1 MKTLIAVSSL
11 ALLAIAAVPAA
22 AIAQEAGTT
31 TMYGTLGYAG
41 STTDGIDLGNIQGRI
56 GARFGKY
63 VGIEGE
69 LGAGVKNDKTDVSG
83 IGVKVEP
90 QHQAAVYGVGY
101 LPVAPN
107 IDLFARVGYGNTKTK
122 VSGAGTTIAD
132 DSDSWNYGVG
142 GQYMVDAKNG
152 VRADYTRYDYR
163 DSSSNADVWALSY
176 LRKF

>member
-11 ALLAIAAVPAA
+11 ALLAPAA

-31 TMYGTLGYAG
+31 SMYGTLGYAG
-41 STTDGIDLGNIQGRI
+41 SSVGGVDLGDLQARV

-69 LGAGVKNDKTDVSG
+69 LGAGVKNDKTTVSG
-83 IGVKVEP
+83 VDVKVEP

-101 LPVAPN
+101 LPLAPN
-107 IDLFARVGYGNTKTK
+107 IDLFARVGYGTSKTK
-122 VSGAGTTIAD
+122 VSAAGSSVSD

-142 GQYMVDAKNG
+142 GQYFFNDKNG
-152 VRADYTRYDYR
+152 VRADYTRYDLR
-163 DSSSNADVWALSY
+163 DSSANADTWALAY
-176 LRKF
+176 VRKF

>member
-1 MKTLIAVSSL
+1 MKTLIAASSL
-11 ALLAIAAVPAA
+11 ALLAAAPAA

-31 TMYGTLGYAG
+31 SMYGTLGYAG
-41 STTDGIDLGNIQGRI
+41 SSTEGVDLGDLQARI

-69 LGAGVKNDKTDVSG
+69 LGAGVKNDKTTVSG
-83 IGVKVEP
+83 TDVKIEP

-107 IDLFARVGYGNTKTK
+107 IDLFARVGYGTSKIK
-122 VSGAGTTIAD
+122 VSGAGTSVAD

-142 GQYMVDAKNG
+142 GQYMVNDKNG

-163 DSSSNADVWALSY
+163 DSSANADVWALSY

>member
-1 MKTLIAVSSL
+1 MKTLIAASSL
-11 ALLAIAAVPAA
+11 ALLAAAPAA

-31 TMYGTLGYAG
+31 SMYGTFGYAG
-41 STTDGIDLGNIQGRI
+41 SSVEGVDLGAIQGRV

-69 LGAGVKNDKTDVSG
+69 LGAGVKNDKTDVAGTS
-83 IGVKVEP
+83 VKIEP

-107 IDLFARVGYGNTKTK
+107 VDLFARVGYGTTDIKA
-122 VSGAGTTIAD
+122 SAAGTSVAD
-132 DSDSWNYGVG
+132 NSDSWNYGVG
-142 GQYMVDAKNG
+142 GQYMVDDKNG

>member
-1 MKTLIAVSSL
+1 MKTLIAASTL
-11 ALLAIAAVPAA
+11 ALIFVAPAA

-31 TMYGTLGYAG
+31 SVYGTLGYAG
-41 STTDGIDLGNIQGRI
+41 SNTEGSDLGAIQGRV
-56 GARFGKY
+56 GARLGKY

-69 LGAGVKNDKTDVSG
+69 LGAGVKNDKTTVAGTD
-83 IGVKVEP
+83 IKIAP
-90 QHQAAVYGVGY
+90 QHQAAVYGVGF

-107 IDLFARVGYGNTKTK
+107 VDLFARVGYGTTKTK
-122 VSGAGTTIAD
+122 VSGGGTSVTD

-142 GQYMVDAKNG
+142 GQYMVDGKNG

-163 DSSSNADVWALSY
+163 DSSANANVWALSY

>member
-1 MKTLIAVSSL
+1 MKTLIVASSL
-11 ALLAIAAVPAA
+11 ALLTVAPAA

-31 TMYGTLGYAG
+31 SMYGTLGYAG
-41 STTDGIDLGNIQGRI
+41 SSVEGVDLGAIQGRV

-69 LGAGVKNDKTDVSG
+69 LGAGVKNDKTDVAGTS
-83 IGVKVEP
+83 VKIEP

-107 IDLFARVGYGNTKTK
+107 VDLFARVGYGTTDIKA
-122 VSGAGTTIAD
+122 SAAGTSVAD
-132 DSDSWNYGVG
+132 SSDSWNYGVG
-142 GQYMVDAKNG
+142 GQYMLDAKNG